1 MLQRKAKA
9 QFESWLAS
17 SPNKALL
24 VKGARQVG
32 KSYLVNVFASESF
45 ENVVTFDLIADASV
59 RDSFLAAKS
68 ADDLL
73 MRMSI
78 AATQPMVANK
88 TVVVID
94 EVQRCPNV
102 VTFIKYL
109 VQRGDFRYILT
120 GSLLGVELEGI
131 DSLPVGYVE
140 QVQMCP
146 LDFEEF
152 CWANG
157 VGASVFD
164 MLRDCL
170 KDEGSSPA
178 TCMTACSICSISMWW
193 WEACPTRS
201 IPSWRR
207 AMSTRFETSIAIF
220 TPCIAMTSQSTL
232 RPSYAWLFAIS
243 MI

>member
-9 QFESWLAS
+9 QFESWLAT

-32 KSYLVNVFASESF
+32 KSYLVNVFANESF

-140 QVQMCP
+140 QAQMYP

-157 VGASVFD
+157 VGTSAFD
-164 MLRDCL
+164 MLRGCL
-170 KDEGSSPA
+170 KD
-178 TCMTACSICSISMWW
+178 
-193 WEACPTRS
+193 
-201 IPSWRR
+201 
-207 AMSTRFETSIAIF
+207 
-220 TPCIAMTSQSTL
+220 
-232 RPSYAWLFAIS
+232 
-243 MI
+243 

>member
-32 KSYLVNVFASESF
+32 KSYLVSVFANESF

-68 ADDLL
+68 ADELL

-78 AATQPMVANK
+78 ACDAADGCEQ
-88 TVVVID
+88 D
-94 EVQRCPNV
+94 RRGYREVQRCPNV

-140 QVQMCP
+140 QVQMYP

-152 CWANG
+152 CWASG
-157 VGASVFD
+157 VAAGAFD
-164 MLRDCL
+164 MLRGCL
-170 KDEGSSPA
+170 KDEKEFPRLSV
-178 TCMTACSICSISMWW
+178 
-193 WEACPTRS
+193 
-201 IPSWRR
+201 
-207 AMSTRFETSIAIF
+207 
-220 TPCIAMTSQSTL
+220 
-232 RPSYAWLFAIS
+232 
-243 MI
+243 

>member
-164 MLRDCL
+164 MLRDRL
-170 KDEGSSPA
+170 KDEGELPGYLYDRLFDLFHQYVVVGGMPDAVNSFLA
-178 TCMTACSICSISMWW
+178 TRNV
-193 WEACPTRS
+193 E
-201 IPSWRR
+201 
-207 AMSTRFETSIAIF
+207 RFETSIAIF